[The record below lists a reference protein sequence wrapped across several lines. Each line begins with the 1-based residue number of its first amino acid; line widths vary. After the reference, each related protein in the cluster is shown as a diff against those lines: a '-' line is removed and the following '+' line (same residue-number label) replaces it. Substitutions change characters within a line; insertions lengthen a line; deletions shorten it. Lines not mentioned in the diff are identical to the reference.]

1 MQTANRLA
9 NITEVSLLHMT
20 TYVKAISVDELPNRT
35 VKTVQIRGKKIA
47 VIRLD
52 DRFRA
57 VDALCTHMGMPLDK
71 GEICGD
77 ELVCPYHKARFCT
90 STGSKTTGPG
100 ACDLGAYEVRVSEG
114 MVEVAVDWQEAEP
127 VFVPHRAR
135 PTTIAARQSAA

>member
-1 MQTANRLA
+1 M
-9 NITEVSLLHMT
+9 S
-20 TYVKAISVDELPNRT
+20 TYFQAISIEQLPNRMA
-35 VKTVQIRGKKIA
+35 KTVQIRGKKIA

-77 ELVCPYHKARFCT
+77 ELVCPYHKARFCAN
-90 STGSKTTGPG
+90 TGSKTAGPG
-100 ACDLGAYEVRVSEG
+100 ACDLGSYEVRVNEG
-114 MVEVAVDWQEAEP
+114 MVEVAVDWQEAEA

-135 PTTIAARQSAA
+135 PAAIATRQSVA